1 MEKIWH
7 FRQKE
12 IMEEN
17 LRRLVADGKYSEM
30 VKSRKNLQIIN
41 EVCRNRQGVIFG
53 SVQFK
58 GQIMSL
64 MHPIN

>member
-53 SVQFK
+53 TVQLK

-64 MHPIN
+64 MNPIN

>member
-12 IMEEN
+12 ITEEN
-17 LRRLVADGKYSEM
+17 LRRLVTDGKYSEM
-30 VKSRKNLQIIN
+30 VKSRKNVQIIN

-53 SVQFK
+53 SVQLK
-58 GQIMSL
+58 GQIMSV